1 MAYPSDDTPVYKN
14 LNVCRSFNTTMTTS
28 LTELTGQTC
37 SEVLIYNKTGQ
48 NLTIFDQGYNDNS
61 NGFLIADGESI
72 TIRGI
77 TNSNEVSAKT
87 ASGSGTIYYRTQF
100 FSNNPSK

>member
-1 MAYPSDDTPVYKN
+1 
-14 LNVCRSFNTTMTTS
+14 MTTS
-28 LTELTGQTC
+28 LAELTGQTC

-48 NLTIFDQGYNDNS
+48 DLTIFDRGYLDGS
-61 NGFLIADGESI
+61 NGFLIADGESM

-77 TNSNEVSAKT
+77 TNTSEVSAKT